1 MPALVRAA
9 RVLLALLAV
18 TSALAAVG
26 PAQASAVSAP
36 ERVVRPMGDG
46 YETAVLEA
54 IERRRQRR
62 GLSGL
67 TASACVDE
75 VAEARSRRM
84 AVRDEMV
91 HYPGLS
97 KVFDDCGGRRVG
109 EIIAR
114 GKGFRDP
121 AVVVR
126 AWMAS
131 PSHQEVIVRPS
142 YRQAAVG
149 AWRDDDGLV
158 FVSVILRAP

>member
-1 MPALVRAA
+1 MHALVRA
-9 RVLLALLAV
+9 VLALLAV
-18 TSALAAVG
+18 TSALVVAG
-26 PAQASAVSAP
+26 PAGVATSEPDRA
-36 ERVVRPMGDG
+36 VRPMGDD

-54 IERRRQRR
+54 IERRRVRR

-75 VAEARSRRM
+75 LAEARSHRM

-97 KVFDDCGGRRVG
+97 KVFDHCGGRRVG

-126 AWMAS
+126 AWMDS
-131 PSHQEVIVRPS
+131 PSHHEIIVRPS

-149 AWRDDDGLV
+149 AWRDDAGWV